1 MADAPTGSQQTPRVV
16 FVMIN
21 LGGGG
26 ASGENSKPG
35 PAPASKASI
44 EAMPRIKVKE
54 SGGDCSICLEEFEV
68 DEEAREMPCKHV
80 FHSGCIEK
88 WLQIHGSCPVCRFLM
103 PADETDETG
112 GGDGGRGRLEGGENM
127 NGLEFFQSV
136 LALASLASFMG
147 VMGSGRDFHQP
158 SSGPVDD
165 DTFSNQ
171 NTDGN

>member
-1 MADAPTGSQQTPRVV
+1 MAEAPAETQQRRPVFYVV
-16 FVMIN
+16 FHFGD
-21 LGGGG
+21 GGPDAG
-26 ASGENSKPG
+26 NKLG

-103 PADETDETG
+103 PAKTVETEE
-112 GGDGGRGRLEGGENM
+112 GDGGRRRLEHAEI
-127 NGLEFFQSV
+127 NGLEFLHSF
-136 LALASLASFMG
+136 LAFASLMG
-147 VMGSGRDFHQP
+147 AVGTGQSGSGH
-158 SSGPVDD
+158 VDD
-165 DTFSNQ
+165 DMSSN
-171 NTDGN
+171 